1 MITPEKLLKC
11 LQEGKDEV
19 FVEKQTADAARTAV
33 ERMIAIGNLAPANRK
48 SMTTELITPA
58 ESFAER
64 TDVLIIGSGAAGLTA
79 ALTIVEADPTRSV
92 TVITRGEPADS
103 STAWAQGGLAAVI
116 SRKTLLTCTSRTR
129 WPRGVST
136 ATAPRHRTSPAGKR
150 SHRPP
155 SIPRCPI
162 RR

>member
-1 MITPEKLLKC
+1 
-11 LQEGKDEV
+11 
-19 FVEKQTADAARTAV
+19 
-33 ERMIAIGNLAPANRK
+33 
-48 SMTTELITPA
+48 MTTELITPA

-116 SRKTLLTCTSRTR
+116 SPEDSFDLHIEDTMAAGGFHGDRARVTELVQQAKK
-129 WPRGVST
+129 PST
-136 ATAPRHRTSPAGKR
+136 A
-150 SHRPP
+150 
-155 SIPRCPI
+155 
-162 RR
+162 

>member
-1 MITPEKLLKC
+1 
-11 LQEGKDEV
+11 
-19 FVEKQTADAARTAV
+19 
-33 ERMIAIGNLAPANRK
+33 
-48 SMTTELITPA
+48 MTTELITPA

-79 ALTIVEADPTRSV
+79 ALTIVEADPIRSV

-116 SRKTLLTCTSRTR
+116 SPETLLTCTSRTR

-136 ATAPRHRTSPAGKR
+136 ATAPASPN
-150 SHRPP
+150 
-155 SIPRCPI
+155 
-162 RR
+162 